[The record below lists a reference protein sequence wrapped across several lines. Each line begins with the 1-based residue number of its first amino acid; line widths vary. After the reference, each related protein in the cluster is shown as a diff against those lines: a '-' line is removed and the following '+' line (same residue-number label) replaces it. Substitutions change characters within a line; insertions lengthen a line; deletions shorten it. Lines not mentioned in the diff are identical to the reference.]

1 VFVELNVVFFLMNG
15 TGEGESFMS
24 KKQEN
29 TRDSH
34 QAMIPAEENT
44 QQS

>member
-1 VFVELNVVFFLMNG
+1 MFVELNVIFFLMNG
-15 TGEGESFMS
+15 TGEGEPFMS

-29 TRDSH
+29 TRDCR
-34 QAMIPAEENT
+34 QAMIPVEENT